1 MARTFFGVCVCF
13 VLFVGCGVLSGRHD
27 ATTGQSAT
35 TPVADDGYTSP
46 PDPSAAPSPKWIW
59 GPAEAKPDEEQYFRV
74 VFDPGLPAQL
84 KTENPSSAWIWAACD
99 DEMTIFLNGKTI
111 VKGAGWT
118 TATLAD
124 VRSDLVSGDNV
135 LAVKCK
141 NAQGPAG
148 LSLKLEI
155 RRQDREPFRLV
166 TDGSWKTLP
175 TPVKGWRSA
184 KFENASM
191 TPARVVGDFG
201 MEPWGKIAVAVPTQA
216 TAVENLT
223 LLPGFKAELLY
234 SVPKGSQG
242 SWVSMTP
249 DPKGRLYVSDQGGS
263 LYRVTPAKGEKPTQV
278 EKVNLEIG
286 SAQGLL
292 WAFDSLY
299 VVVNSKGSKRE
310 SGLYRLRDTGWDD
323 KLDQITLL
331 KSFKDRSGKEAGYG
345 EHGPHAVVLG
355 PDKMLYV
362 VAGNFTSLPEPVAR
376 TSPARHWAEDLLL
389 PRMADGKGHDPTIMA
404 PASCVSRTDKD
415 GKKWEAVSVGM
426 RNAYDMAFN
435 PDGELFTFDSDME
448 WDMGAPWY
456 RPIRICHVV
465 PGAEWGWRNGSGKWP
480 VYYPDSLPPVVDIGA
495 GSPTG
500 VTFGTGAKFPE
511 KYQRA
516 FFASDWAYGKLYAVH
531 LEPKG
536 ASYSGTFEPFVT
548 GKPFDITDCV
558 INTDGAMY
566 ITIGGR
572 GTQSGL
578 YRITY
583 VGEEST
589 AAVKPVQDKASA
601 EARALR
607 HKLEKYQT
615 RQDAGAGAVS
625 FAWTYLNSEDRFI
638 RYAARVAIENQDVK
652 LWQERALAENPPTAS
667 INALVALCRVGD
679 KSLQPRIL
687 ESLNRLD
694 LATLTEEQR
703 LEALRVYGLCFVRM
717 GEPGEAMASTLR
729 AKFEPM
735 FPAKSADVT
744 HELCQIL
751 IYLKSPTVVA
761 KSMKLLEAGDTQEEQ
776 MFYAF
781 HLRNTKD
788 GWTPETREMYFKWLN
803 KAQQNY
809 TGGASFQL
817 FLKNVREDAIKTLDE
832 GEKVAL
838 SPILKPMLEA
848 ATLGPQIT
856 GPSRKFVKNWKMADL
871 AAKLDQTKSGR
882 SFENGKAAF
891 AAVSCI
897 KCHRFKGEGGA
908 SGPDITG
915 VGARFQAADV
925 LESIL
930 LPSKVISD
938 QYQST
943 EIITN
948 KKKVY
953 VGTVQSEDDKQ
964 VVLRSSPLST
974 ETEKVLKKDIA
985 VRRPSKLSVMPEGL
999 LDVLS
1004 ETEVLDLLAYV
1015 RSAGDPKDKAFAGG
1029 QARGK
1034 GQDARGDAG
1043 K

>member
-1 MARTFFGVCVCF
+1 MARNLFGVSVCF
-13 VLFVGCGVLSGRHD
+13 VLLVGCGMLSARQD
-27 ATTGQSAT
+27 AAPAKGAASQVKNNGAA
-35 TPVADDGYTSP
+35 PP
-46 PDPSAAPSPKWIW
+46 PDPAEAPSPKWIW

-74 VFDPGLPAQL
+74 VFDPQISTDL
-84 KTENPSSAWIWAACD
+84 KTDNRSSASLWAACD
-99 DEMTIFLNGKTI
+99 DDMTIFLNGKTI

-124 VRSDLVSGDNV
+124 VRSDLVSGPNV

-141 NAQGPAG
+141 NAQGPAA

-155 RRQDREPFRLV
+155 RLPDKKPFQLV
-166 TDGSWKTLP
+166 TDGSWKALP
-175 TPVKGWRSA
+175 TPDKGWRSA
-184 KFENASM
+184 KFESAKMSS
-191 TPARVVGDFG
+191 ARMVGDYG
-201 MEPWGKIAVAVPTQA
+201 MSPWEKITTALPTQA
-216 TAVENLT
+216 TPVENLN

-242 SWVSMTP
+242 SWVNMTP
-249 DPKGRLYVSDQGGS
+249 DPKGRLYVSDQSGS
-263 LYRVTPAKGEKPTQV
+263 LYRVTPAKGDKPTQV
-278 EKVNLEIG
+278 EKVDLEIG

-292 WAFDSLY
+292 WAFDSLN
-299 VVVNSKGSKRE
+299 VVVNSRGTKYE
-310 SGLYRLRDTGWDD
+310 SGLYRVRDTNHDD
-323 KLDQITLL
+323 HLDQITLL
-331 KSFKDRSGKEAGYG
+331 KSFKERDGKQPAYG

-355 PDKMLYV
+355 PDKKLYV
-362 VAGNFTSLPEPVAR
+362 VAGNFTSIPEPIAPS
-376 TSPARHWAEDLLL
+376 SPAKRWAEDLLL
-389 PRMADGKGHDPTIMA
+389 PRMPDGKGHDPTIMA

-415 GKKWEAVSVGM
+415 GKTWEVISVGM

-448 WDMGAPWY
+448 WDIGAPWY

-465 PGAEWGWRNGSGKWP
+465 TGAEWGWRNGSGKWP
-480 VYYPDSLPPVVDIGA
+480 TYYPDSLPPAVDIGY

-500 VTFGTGAKFPE
+500 VTFGTGAKFPA

-536 ASYSGTFEPFVT
+536 ASYSATFEPFVT

-583 VGEEST
+583 VGDEST
-589 AAVKPVQDKASA
+589 EAVKPVKDKASG

-607 HKLEKYQT
+607 HKLEKFQT
-615 RQDAGAGAVS
+615 QKDPTAIS
-625 FAWTYLNSEDRFI
+625 FGWTYLNSEDRFI
-638 RYAARVAIENQDVK
+638 RYAARVAIENQDPR
-652 LWQERALAENPPTAS
+652 LWQEKALGTDNPPTAS
-667 INALVALCRVGD
+667 INALVALCRAGD
-679 KSLQPRIL
+679 KSLEPRVL
-687 ESLNRLD
+687 EALNRLD
-694 LATLTEEQR
+694 LATLTEGQL
-703 LEALRVYGLCFVRM
+703 LEALRVYGLCFARM
-717 GEPGEAMASTLR
+717 GPPSAAAASTLR
-729 AKFEPM
+729 EKFDAM
-735 FPAKSADVT
+735 YPAKSVDVT
-744 HELCQIL
+744 HELCQLL
-751 IYLKSPTVVA
+751 IYLKSPTIVA
-761 KSMKLLEAGDTQEEQ
+761 KSMKLLEIGQTQEEQ

-781 HLRNTKD
+781 HLRTVKD
-788 GWTPETREMYFKWLN
+788 GWNPQTRETYFKWLN

-838 SPILKPMLEA
+838 SPILRPMLEM

-856 GPSRKFVKNWKMADL
+856 GPPRTFVKSWKVSDFAS
-871 AAKLDQTKSGR
+871 KLEQTKSGR
-882 SFENGKAAF
+882 SFENGRAAF

-897 KCHRFKGEGGA
+897 KCHRFKGDGGA

-915 VGARFQAADV
+915 VGLRFQAGDV

-938 QYQST
+938 QYQAT
-943 EIITN
+943 EIITQ
-948 KKKVY
+948 KKKVF
-953 VGTVQSEDDKQ
+953 VGTVQSEDANE

-985 VRRPSKLSVMPEGL
+985 TRRPSKLSVMPEGL
-999 LDVLS
+999 LDVLT
-1004 ETEVLDLLAYV
+1004 ETEVLDLVAYV
-1015 RSAGDPKDKAFAGG
+1015 RSGGDPKDPAFRGGEANAG
-1029 QARGK
+1029 R
-1034 GQDARGDAG
+1034 
-1043 K
+1043 